1 MLKFLKTRFMP
12 ISRYL
17 TKMCDQVVALLSAEH
32 SASIV
37 WGDDSEDSDTESVDD
52 TGDDDRLFTY
62 EVAKRNEQEE
72 SAVSRPGFQVILSS
86 VKRKSTADLSKMN
99 SRHILHYAIP
109 ADYNLDP
116 SIFVPRLFHGE
127 TAQGFW
133 TVTYAPQTT
142 RSRTLDQRTFTALSL
157 KQLLWVYCISF
168 GHDANNILAMK
179 TP

>member
-1 MLKFLKTRFMP
+1 MP

-37 WGDDSEDSDTESVDD
+37 WGEEDSDTDSVDD
-52 TGDDDRLFTY
+52 SGDDDRLFTY

-72 SAVSRPGFQVILSS
+72 SAVSRPGFQVIYSS

-99 SRHILHYAIP
+99 SRHISYYAIP
-109 ADYNLDP
+109 PDYNLDP
-116 SIFVPRLFHGE
+116 SISVPGLFHGE

-133 TVTYAPQTT
+133 TVTYVPQAT
-142 RSRTLDQRTFTALSL
+142 RSLTLDQRTYTQLNL
-157 KQLLWVYCISF
+157 KKLLWVSFISF
-168 GHDANNILAMK
+168 GHDAYDILAMK